1 MVMQFG
7 CCKLLHGQRP
17 ILAAKNSKYR
27 RCRRAR
33 SRNMAK
39 RLKTNPAVQSPRSQI
54 RRLNARKRRLG
65 AFDRWEAAKMQP
77 GAWPQRKRV

>member
-1 MVMQFG
+1 
-7 CCKLLHGQRP
+7 
-17 ILAAKNSKYR
+17 
-27 RCRRAR
+27 
-33 SRNMAK
+33 MAK